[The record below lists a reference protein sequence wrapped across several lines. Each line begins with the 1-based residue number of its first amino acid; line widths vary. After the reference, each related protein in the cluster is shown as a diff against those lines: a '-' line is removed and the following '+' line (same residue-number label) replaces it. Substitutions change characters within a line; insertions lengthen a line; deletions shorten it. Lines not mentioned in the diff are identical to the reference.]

1 MTTRSIVVWALVVC
15 GAWTGLVGAAESE
28 DAETPPA
35 QPRVVL
41 VLSGGGARGAAHIG
55 VLKVLEELR
64 VPVDMVVGTSMGSI
78 VGGLYAAGWSPED
91 IESLL
96 LKVDWAQIFSDK
108 VERSNLSFRRKQDDY
123 PYLIQTRLRFKGF
136 KPYIP
141 PSVLGGQRLEL
152 LMRSIEMYSTGETD
166 FDRLPIP
173 YRAVACDLATGEA
186 VVIDRGSLATALRA
200 SMSIPAAFPPVELDG
215 RTLVDG
221 GSAANFP
228 VGIAQGLGAQ
238 HLIGVDISSPLGDEG
253 LDSVFG
259 VYGQL
264 SSILIAGNRDV
275 DTRRMRPSDVLI
287 VPELGDLSFIAFD
300 RAAEAVGLGEQAAR
314 AKVDALRQFAV
325 SDEEYAA
332 FQQRHRRQTIER
344 PVIDEVTLVNTSPV
358 ADELIERHL
367 HVETGEPLDYQQLS
381 DNLINLYNLGYF
393 GLIRTGLDRSEGGHS
408 LVIETPDARHGRA
421 SLQFGLSFANDFEGD
436 SRHAFA
442 VRHRLLALT
451 RRGGEWQNVFQV
463 GHTSLLGSELYL
475 PFDYDMTWFAS
486 PYVER
491 RETTTPIWSDGEQ
504 VAEYRVDRLLA
515 RLDLGRVLGQWGEVR
530 LRAIAS
536 SNDGETRIGASGLPD
551 AEADLSG
558 VELGFRVDTLDAPVF
573 PTRGLRVNAH
583 YGEGLDALGSDE
595 EYQNAF
601 LAVDGAMSWKGLTFE
616 PRLELG
622 SNFHDDVSFFNLYRL
637 GGFRRLSGLGQGEL
651 IGKHSAL
658 ATFAVFQ
665 ELTEIRIASAKVRAF
680 AGITLEAGNTF
691 ASDDGITWDAL
702 RTGGSVFVGVE
713 TSAGPAYLAW
723 GYTDGGRDRISFTFG
738 QSF

>member
-1 MTTRSIVVWALVVC
+1 MTRRGCTILALLLS
-15 GAWTGLVGAAESE
+15 GLCAGLGTASE
-28 DAETPPA
+28 APPPA

-55 VLKVLEELR
+55 VLKVIEELR
-64 VPVDMVVGTSMGSI
+64 IPVDLIVGTSMGSI
-78 VGGLYAAGWSPED
+78 VGGLYATGWSPED
-91 IESLL
+91 IEALL
-96 LKVDWAQIFSDK
+96 LKVDWTQIFGDR
-108 VERSNLSFRRKQDDY
+108 VERSNRTFRRKQDDY
-123 PYLIQTRLRFKGF
+123 PYLVQTRLRFNGI

-152 LMRSIEMYSTGETD
+152 LMRSIEMYSTGEND
-166 FDRLPIP
+166 FDLLPIP

-186 VVIDRGSLATALRA
+186 VVIDRGSLATAMRA
-200 SMSIPAAFPPVELDG
+200 SMSIPAAFPPVELDS
-215 RTLVDG
+215 RILVDG

-238 HLIGVDISSPLGDEG
+238 HVIGVDISSPLDDEG

-275 DTRRMRPSDVLI
+275 DTRRMRSSDVLI
-287 VPELGDLSFIAFD
+287 VPDLGDLSFIDFK
-300 RAAEAVGLGEQAAR
+300 RASEAVGLGEQAAR
-314 AKVDALRQFAV
+314 AQIEALRRFSV
-325 SDEEYAA
+325 SEAEYAA
-332 FQQRHRRQTIER
+332 FQQRHRRQASDA
-344 PVIDEVTLVNTSPV
+344 PVVDEVELVNTSPV
-358 ADELIERHL
+358 ADELIHRHL
-367 HVETGEPLDYQQLS
+367 HVEAGGPLDLEQLEA
-381 DNLINLYNLGYF
+381 DLINLYNLGYF
-393 GLIRTGLDRSEGGHS
+393 GIIRDHMEREDGRHRLI
-408 LVIETPDARHGRA
+408 IETPSPRHGRA
-421 SLQFGLSFANDFEGD
+421 SLQFGISFTNDFEGD
-436 SRHAFA
+436 SRHAFT

-451 RRGGEWQNVFQV
+451 RRGGEWQNIFQI

-475 PFDYDMTWFAS
+475 PFDYGMTWFAS

-504 VAEYRVDRLLA
+504 VAEYRVDRSLA
-515 RLDLGRVLGQWGEVR
+515 RLDLGRVLGQWGELR

-583 YGEGLDALGSDE
+583 YGEGLDAFSSDE
-595 EYQNAF
+595 EYRRAF
-601 LAVDGAMSWKGLTFE
+601 LAVDGALSWKGLTFE

-622 SNFHDDVSFFNLYRL
+622 SNFHDDVSFFNLFRL
-637 GGFRRLSGLGQGEL
+637 GGFRRLSGLGQDEL

-658 ATFAVFQ
+658 ASLAVFQ

-723 GYTDGGRDRISFTFG
+723 GFTDGGRDRISFTFG